1 MVSSSSTVSS
11 PVFSNDSGVF
21 SSPTKGIKQK
31 EFPPLPQ
38 SINHTEYGPLSMSL
52 ISVGIET

>member
-1 MVSSSSTVSS
+1 MASRSY
-11 PVFSNDSGVF
+11 
-21 SSPTKGIKQK
+21 GIKQK